1 MKTLLFSGPQI
12 SIMGYIKNKTWLVFV
27 ALFCLHKATAQ
38 QHTRFVTVPKG
49 VYEVGIKDDARNPL
63 RKVKVDTFYIAACE
77 TTNRQFAAFV
87 AATGYI
93 TDAEKRHNALVFEPP
108 LDEFRWKSDST
119 AYWRYPNGKSR
130 GGITNH
136 MDHPV
141 TCISYHD
148 VQAYCT
154 WAGVRLPTL
163 EEWEIACRA
172 GTRTNYFFGN
182 NPQQIKPYAN
192 IWYGHDH
199 KKADY
204 TDGYMTTS
212 PVGHFKPNPWGLYD
226 TYGNVFEFC
235 SGKVSPNQRSSL
247 VHARGGSW
255 WCSGNSC
262 HAFNSYMIGQVNDRA
277 SFSNQG
283 FRVAKSIGNGQ

>member
-1 MKTLLFSGPQI
+1 MKTLLFSGPQT
-12 SIMGYIKNKTWLVFV
+12 SIMGYRRNKILLVFV
-27 ALFCLHKATAQ
+27 ALFVTHKATAQ

-49 VYEVGIKDDARNPL
+49 VYEVGMKNDNRNPL
-63 RKVKVDTFYIAACE
+63 RKVQVDTFYIAAYE
-77 TTNRQFAAFV
+77 TTNKQFAAFV
-87 AATGYI
+87 AATGYV
-93 TDAEKRHNALVFEPP
+93 TDAEKRHDARVFEPP
-108 LDEFRWKSDST
+108 LAEFRWRNDST

-130 GGITNH
+130 GGISDRMN
-136 MDHPV
+136 HPV

-148 VQAYCT
+148 IQAYCK

-172 GTRTNYFFGN
+172 GTRTLYFFGN
-182 NPQQIKPYAN
+182 DPQQIKPYAN

-199 KKADY
+199 KKPDY

-226 TYGNVFEFC
+226 IYGNVFEFC
-235 SGKVSPNQRSSL
+235 SGKVSPTQKPSL

-255 WCSGNSC
+255 WCSSNAC
-262 HAFNSYMIGQVNDRA
+262 HAFNSTMIGQTNIRA

-283 FRVAKSIGNGQ
+283 FRVVKSPGNRQ

>member
-1 MKTLLFSGPQI
+1 
-12 SIMGYIKNKTWLVFV
+12 MGYRQNSFLIVFV
-27 ALFCLHKATAQ
+27 ALFGLHKATAQ

-49 VYEVGIKDDARNPL
+49 VYEVGIKNDPRNPL
-63 RKVKVDTFYIAACE
+63 RKVKVDTFYIAPYE
-77 TTNRQFAAFV
+77 TTDRQFAAFV
-87 AATGYI
+87 TATGYI

-130 GGITNH
+130 GGITSR

-148 VQAYCT
+148 VQAYCA

-182 NPQQIKPYAN
+182 SQQQIKPYAN

-199 KKADY
+199 KKPDY

-226 TYGNVFEFC
+226 IYGNVFEFC
-235 SGKVSPNQRSSL
+235 SGKVSPTQSPTL
-247 VHARGGSW
+247 AHARGGSW

-262 HAFNSYMIGQVNDRA
+262 HAFNSYMIGQVNNRA

-283 FRVAKSIGNGQ
+283 FRVVKINRR

>member
-1 MKTLLFSGPQI
+1 
-12 SIMGYIKNKTWLVFV
+12 MGYRRNSIIIIVV
-27 ALFCLHKATAQ
+27 ALFCLYKATAQ
-38 QHTRFVTVPKG
+38 QPIRYVTVPKG
-49 VYEVGIKDDARNPL
+49 VYEVGVQNDPRNPL
-63 RKVKVDTFYIAACE
+63 RKIKVDSFYMAAYE

-87 AATGYI
+87 AATGYV

-119 AYWRYPNGKSR
+119 AYWRFPNGKSR
-130 GGITNH
+130 GGISNR
-136 MDHPV
+136 MNHPV

-172 GTRTNYFFGN
+172 GTRTHYFFGN
-182 NPQQIKPYAN
+182 SQQQIKPYAN

-226 TYGNVFEFC
+226 VYGNVFEFC
-235 SGKVSPNQRSSL
+235 SGKVSATQSRSL

-262 HAFNSYMIGQVNDRA
+262 HAFNSYMIGQVNNRA

-283 FRVAKSIGNGQ
+283 FRVVKPMANKQ

>member
-1 MKTLLFSGPQI
+1 MKTLLFSGPQTF
-12 SIMGYIKNKTWLVFV
+12 IMGYRRNKIWLVFV
-27 ALFCLHKATAQ
+27 ALFGMHKSTAQ

-49 VYEVGIKDDARNPL
+49 VYEVGTKDDPRNPL
-63 RKVKVDTFYIAACE
+63 RKVTIDAFYIAAYE
-77 TTNRQFAAFV
+77 TTNEQFAAFV
-87 AATGYI
+87 TATGYI

-108 LDEFRWKSDST
+108 LDEFRWKGDST
-119 AYWRYPNGKSR
+119 AYWRFPNGKSR
-130 GGITNH
+130 GGISDRMN
-136 MDHPV
+136 HPV

-148 VQAYCT
+148 AQAYCT

-172 GTRTNYFFGN
+172 GTRTKYFFGN
-182 NPQQIKPYAN
+182 SSQQIKPYAN

-199 KKADY
+199 KKADL

-226 TYGNVFEFC
+226 VYGNVFEFC
-235 SGKVSPNQRSSL
+235 SGKISPTQSPSL

-255 WCSGNSC
+255 WCSGHSC
-262 HAFNSYMIGQVNDRA
+262 HAFNSYMIGQVNNRA

-283 FRVAKSIGNGQ
+283 FRVVKSIGNKQ